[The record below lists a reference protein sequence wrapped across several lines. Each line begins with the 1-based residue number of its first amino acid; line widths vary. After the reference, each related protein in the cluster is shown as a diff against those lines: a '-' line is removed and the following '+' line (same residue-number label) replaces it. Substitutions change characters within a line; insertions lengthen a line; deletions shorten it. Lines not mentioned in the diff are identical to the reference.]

1 METRLNKDT
10 RCAKAL
16 ALFCD
21 LQLKNRLKDSSEEE
35 VSQRVTKIVD
45 LLAHLRDKDIFL
57 DFYKTHLSKRL
68 LNKTSFSK
76 QAELLFIEKLQ
87 EKCGMQSI
95 KKLSDMMND
104 MGMTDDLQR
113 EYSQLSHGGKPRGI
127 THEVKVLR
135 TNVWPEKSE
144 ETNIVPCEE
153 MAVCAKTFEAFYD
166 SKFQGRKLRWF
177 YSMGTAE
184 VSCHCFNKK
193 HIVDVSTY
201 QALALMVFNKS
212 RQLTFAEIKDATKM
226 SHEECH
232 RQVLSMT
239 AKNQNLLVYPK
250 DEVGKKLE
258 DATTLQVNELF
269 SNDKVRVNIKLI
281 KGEQVEPA
289 TVAEPPAERK
299 HHIDAAIV
307 RIMKE
312 KKQLEHLA
320 LETEV
325 IAQCPMF
332 RPQPPAIKAQIESLI
347 EREYLG
353 RDPNKRNLY
362 NYLP

>member
-1 METRLNKDT
+1 MIVHK
-10 RCAKAL
+10 
-16 ALFCD
+16 FCTC
-21 LQLKNRLKDSSEEE
+21 R
-35 VSQRVTKIVD
+35 
-45 LLAHLRDKDIFL
+45 
-57 DFYKTHLSKRL
+57 
-68 LNKTSFSK
+68 
-76 QAELLFIEKLQ
+76 
-87 EKCGMQSI
+87 
-95 KKLSDMMND
+95 
-104 MGMTDDLQR
+104 
-113 EYSQLSHGGKPRGI
+113 
-127 THEVKVLR
+127 
-135 TNVWPEKSE
+135 
-144 ETNIVPCEE
+144 
-153 MAVCAKTFEAFYD
+153 
-166 SKFQGRKLRWF
+166 
-177 YSMGTAE
+177 